1 MVQRLPW
8 GMHMGELL
16 NSLQCGLFH
25 YRQINK
31 ENFMNTDHAIV
42 EEKGHIMVITL
53 NRPEKRNALSPG
65 MLVTIYEAWR
75 KLDEDPNLRCA
86 VLTGAGGTF
95 CSGADLSA
103 MKDGN
108 EDSDMMEKLK
118 VIPDLHWQSLLR
130 HNRPNKPII
139 AAVEGFALAGGTE
152 ILQGT
157 DIRVAGKS
165 SVFGL
170 SEPLRGLFPLGGST
184 VRLRRQ
190 IPYTL
195 AAEAL
200 LTGRRITSD
209 EALRFGLIGHVVED
223 GSALDKAMEI
233 AETVSSNAPL
243 SIQAIVKSLREIDE
257 SFPES
262 EALEKELEIGQP
274 IFSTEDMMEGLT
286 AFAEKRKPNFKG
298 K

>member
-1 MVQRLPW
+1 MLMV
-8 GMHMGELL
+8 ELHNFL
-16 NSLQCGLFH
+16 LCGLSH
-25 YRQINK
+25 HHLISK
-31 ENFMNTDHAIV
+31 EIFMNTEHAIV

-65 MLVTIYEAWR
+65 MLLTVYEAWR
-75 KLDEDPNLRCA
+75 KLDEDSNLRCA
-86 VLTGAGGTF
+86 ILTGAGGTF

-108 EDSDMMEKLK
+108 EDSEMMEKLK
-118 VIPDLHWQSLLR
+118 EIPDLHWQSLLR

-165 SVFGL
+165 AVFGL
-170 SEPLRGLFPLGGST
+170 TEPLRGLFPLGGST

-200 LTGRRITSD
+200 LTGRRISSE
-209 EALRFGLIGHVVED
+209 EALRFGLIGHIVDD
-223 GSALDKAMEI
+223 GTALEKAMEI
-233 AETVSSNAPL
+233 AETVSANAPL

-257 SFPES
+257 SYLES

-274 IFSTEDMMEGLT
+274 VFSTEDMMEGLT

>member
-1 MVQRLPW
+1 
-8 GMHMGELL
+8 
-16 NSLQCGLFH
+16 
-25 YRQINK
+25 
-31 ENFMNTDHAIV
+31 MNTEHAIV
-42 EEKGHIMVITL
+42 EEKGHTLVITL

-65 MLVTIYEAWR
+65 MLVTVYEAWR
-75 KLDEDPNLRCA
+75 KLDKDSNLRCA

-108 EDSDMMEKLK
+108 EDSQMMEKLK
-118 VIPDLHWQSLLR
+118 TIPDLHWQALLR

-157 DIRVAGKS
+157 DVRVAGKS
-165 SVFGL
+165 AVFGL
-170 SEPLRGLFPLGGST
+170 TEPLRGLFPLGGST

-195 AAEAL
+195 AAEML
-200 LTGRRITSD
+200 LTGRRITAD
-209 EALRFGLIGHVVED
+209 EAKGFGLIGHVVED
-223 GSALDKAMEI
+223 GEALSHAMTI
-233 AETVSSNAPL
+233 AESINDNAPL
-243 SIQAIVKSLREIDE
+243 SIQAIVKSLRELDE
-257 SFPES
+257 SYLEV

-274 IFSTEDMMEGLT
+274 IFDTEDMMEGLT
-286 AFAEKRKPNFKG
+286 AFAEKRKPKFKG

>member
-1 MVQRLPW
+1 
-8 GMHMGELL
+8 
-16 NSLQCGLFH
+16 
-25 YRQINK
+25 
-31 ENFMNTDHAIV
+31 MNTEHAIV
-42 EEKGHIMVITL
+42 EEKGHTLVITL

-65 MLVTIYEAWR
+65 MLVTVYEAWR
-75 KLDEDPNLRCA
+75 KLDKDSNLRCA

-108 EDSDMMEKLK
+108 KDSKMMEKLK
-118 VIPDLHWQSLLR
+118 IIPDLHWQALLR

-157 DIRVAGKS
+157 DVRVAGKS
-165 SVFGL
+165 AVFGL
-170 SEPLRGLFPLGGST
+170 TEPLRGLFPLGGST

-195 AAEAL
+195 AAEML
-200 LTGRRITSD
+200 LTGRRITAD

-223 GSALDKAMEI
+223 GEALSHAMKI
-233 AETVSSNAPL
+233 AESINDNAPL
-243 SIQAIVKSLREIDE
+243 SIQAIVKSLRELDE
-257 SFPES
+257 SYLEA

-274 IFSTEDMMEGLT
+274 IFETEDMMEGLT
-286 AFAEKRKPNFKG
+286 AFAEKRKPKFKG

>member
-16 NSLQCGLFH
+16 NSLQCGSFH
-25 YRQINK
+25 HCQINK

>member
-1 MVQRLPW
+1 
-8 GMHMGELL
+8 
-16 NSLQCGLFH
+16 
-25 YRQINK
+25 
-31 ENFMNTDHAIV
+31 MNTEHAIV
-42 EEKGHIMVITL
+42 EEKGHTLVITL

-65 MLVTIYEAWR
+65 MLVTVYEAWR
-75 KLDEDPNLRCA
+75 KLDKDSNLRCA

-108 EDSDMMEKLK
+108 EDSQMMEKLK
-118 VIPDLHWQSLLR
+118 TIPDLHWQALLR

-157 DIRVAGKS
+157 HVRVAGKS
-165 SVFGL
+165 AVFGL
-170 SEPLRGLFPLGGST
+170 TEPLRGLFPLGGST

-200 LTGRRITSD
+200 LTGRRITAD

-223 GSALDKAMEI
+223 GEALSHAMTI
-233 AETVSSNAPL
+233 AESINDNAPL
-243 SIQAIVKSLREIDE
+243 SIQAIVKSLRELDE
-257 SFPES
+257 SYLEV

-274 IFSTEDMMEGLT
+274 IFDTEDMMEGLT
-286 AFAEKRKPNFKG
+286 AFAEKRKPKFKG

>member
-1 MVQRLPW
+1 
-8 GMHMGELL
+8 MHTVELH
-16 NSLQCGLFH
+16 NFLQCGLFH
-25 YRQINK
+25 LRSTNK
-31 ENFMNTDHAIV
+31 EFFMNTDHAIV

-65 MLVTIYEAWR
+65 MLVTIYDAWR
-75 KLDEDPNLRCA
+75 KLDDDPNLRCA

-108 EDSDMMEKLK
+108 EDSAMMEKLK
-118 VIPDLHWQSLLR
+118 EIPDLHWQSLLR

-200 LTGRRITSD
+200 LTGRRISSD

-223 GSALDKAMEI
+223 GSALEKAMEI
-233 AETVSSNAPL
+233 AETVSDNAPL

-257 SFPES
+257 SYPES

-286 AFAEKRKPNFKG
+286 AFAEKRKPKFKG

>member
-1 MVQRLPW
+1 
-8 GMHMGELL
+8 
-16 NSLQCGLFH
+16 
-25 YRQINK
+25 
-31 ENFMNTDHAIV
+31 MNTDHAIV

-65 MLVTIYEAWR
+65 MLVTIYDAWR
-75 KLDEDPNLRCA
+75 KLDDDPNLRCA

-108 EDSDMMEKLK
+108 EDSAMMEKLK
-118 VIPDLHWQSLLR
+118 EIPDLHWQSLLR
-130 HNRPNKPII
+130 HNRPTKPII

-209 EALRFGLIGHVVED
+209 EALRFGLHR
-223 GSALDKAMEI
+223 
-233 AETVSSNAPL
+233 TCC
-243 SIQAIVKSLREIDE
+243 
-257 SFPES
+257 
-262 EALEKELEIGQP
+262 
-274 IFSTEDMMEGLT
+274 
-286 AFAEKRKPNFKG
+286 
-298 K
+298 

>member
-1 MVQRLPW
+1 MDK
-8 GMHMGELL
+8 
-16 NSLQCGLFH
+16 N
-25 YRQINK
+25 
-31 ENFMNTDHAIV
+31 HAIV
-42 EEKGHIMVITL
+42 EQDGHILIITL

-65 MLVTIYEAWR
+65 MLITVYEAWR
-75 KLDEDPNLRCA
+75 RLDEDDELRCA
-86 VLTGAGGTF
+86 ILTGAGGTF

-108 EDSDMMEKLK
+108 EDSEMMKKLK
-118 VIPDLHWQSLLR
+118 EIPDLHWQSLLR
-130 HNRPNKPII
+130 HNRPLKPII

-184 VRLRRQ
+184 IRLRRQ

-200 LTGRRITSD
+200 LTGRRISSE
-209 EALRFGLIGHVVED
+209 EALRFGLIGHVVDD
-223 GSALDKAMEI
+223 GKALEKALEI
-233 AETVSSNAPL
+233 AKTVSANAPL
-243 SIQAIVKSLREIDE
+243 SIQAIVKSLREVDE

-274 IFSTEDMMEGLT
+274 VFSTEDMMEGLT

>member
-1 MVQRLPW
+1 
-8 GMHMGELL
+8 
-16 NSLQCGLFH
+16 
-25 YRQINK
+25 
-31 ENFMNTDHAIV
+31 MNTEHAIV
-42 EEKGHIMVITL
+42 EEKGHTLVITL

-65 MLVTIYEAWR
+65 MLVTVYEAWR
-75 KLDEDPNLRCA
+75 KLDDDSNLRCA

-108 EDSDMMEKLK
+108 EDSQMMEKLK
-118 VIPDLHWQSLLR
+118 TIPDLHWQALLR

-157 DIRVAGKS
+157 DVRVAGKS
-165 SVFGL
+165 AVFGL
-170 SEPLRGLFPLGGST
+170 TEPLRGLFPLGGST

-195 AAEAL
+195 AAEML
-200 LTGRRITSD
+200 LTGRRITAD

-223 GSALDKAMEI
+223 GEALSHAMKI
-233 AETVSSNAPL
+233 AESINDNAPL
-243 SIQAIVKSLREIDE
+243 SIQAIVKSLRELDE
-257 SFPES
+257 SYLEV

-274 IFSTEDMMEGLT
+274 IFETEDMMEGLT
-286 AFAEKRKPNFKG
+286 AFAEKRKPKFKG